1 MERLTIADCG
11 SDRSFARSRLTTPR
25 GGEAVKL
32 LSESLED
39 LAARVKAL
47 EDTAA
52 TELEANRAVLEER
65 RREVEAAFESAINEL
80 QAAVRDAGATALER
94 WNDTTSSI
102 ARQIEAMQSAQVGRQ
117 AEREAERADGAADL
131 AAQDAAAA
139 TALAAYCLNVAEYA
153 VVDAALARAEADELA
168 GRTQS

>member
-1 MERLTIADCG
+1 M
-11 SDRSFARSRLTTPR
+11 TPR

-39 LAARVKAL
+39 LAARVKTL

-52 TELEANRAVLEER
+52 TALGANRAVLEER

-102 ARQIEAMQSAQVGRQ
+102 ARQIEAMQAAQVRRQ
-117 AEREAERADGAADL
+117 AEREAERAESAADL
-131 AAQDAAAA
+131 AEQDAAAA

-153 VVDAALARAEADELA
+153 VVDAALARVEADELA
-168 GRTQS
+168 GHTQT

>member
-1 MERLTIADCG
+1 M
-11 SDRSFARSRLTTPR
+11 TPR

-52 TELEANRAVLEER
+52 TALDANRAVLEER

-94 WNDTTSSI
+94 WN
-102 ARQIEAMQSAQVGRQ
+102 
-117 AEREAERADGAADL
+117 ERATERAEGDADF
-131 AAQDAAAA
+131 AEKDAAVA

-168 GRTQS
+168 GHTQT

>member
-1 MERLTIADCG
+1 
-11 SDRSFARSRLTTPR
+11 
-25 GGEAVKL
+25 VKL

-39 LAARVKAL
+39 LATRVKTL
-47 EDTAA
+47 EDTATGA
-52 TELEANRAVLEER
+52 LGADRAVLEER

-102 ARQIEAMQSAQVGRQ
+102 ARQIEAMQAAQVRRQ
-117 AEREAERADGAADL
+117 AEREARRAESAADV
-131 AAQDAAAA
+131 AEKDAVAA

-153 VVDAALARAEADELA
+153 VIDAALARAEADEVA
-168 GRTQS
+168 GHTHT